1 MTTDPT
7 LVNLSQSLRR
17 TRTSFTKA
25 CQTLDID
32 PESVDLTHLQVL
44 SCDWCGYWET
54 PRNMTVETDG
64 TVYCKACVES
74 DYI

>member
-1 MTTDPT
+1 MITDPT
-7 LVNLSQSLRR
+7 LVKLSQSLRR
-17 TRTSFTKA
+17 TRTPLTEA

-32 PESVDLTHLQVL
+32 PESLDVTQLQVL
-44 SCDWCGYWET
+44 SCDWCSYWET
-54 PRNMTVETDG
+54 PKNMTIETDG